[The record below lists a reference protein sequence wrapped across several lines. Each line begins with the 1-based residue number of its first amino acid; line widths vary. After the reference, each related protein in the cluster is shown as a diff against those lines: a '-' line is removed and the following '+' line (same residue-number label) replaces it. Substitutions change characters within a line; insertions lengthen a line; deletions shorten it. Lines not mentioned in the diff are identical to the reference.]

1 MLLRALIFTLLTV
14 APALLQ
20 GCMTWETTR
29 TSAVEEVV
37 IGAPTNALG
46 IASATRKGEALDLVL
61 QRVATG
67 RMREITHN
75 VDETDFSI
83 ESTVTGR
90 LAREE
95 NEFLFVILCFPSL
108 AMDGISFLLTAPWV
122 FPAGAIQGIDPDDEV
137 RELPYRKPSAVPP
150 GTEIVLAS
158 VTPGVAVTLTAVHG
172 EQVLF
177 PIAEIAIPALR
188 SGIGAVELEVYEKA
202 RPALREKVGL
212 KPETQLDALDAW
224 FTSAGPPEQRL
235 EAWREVLALVP
246 ATATALRDPV
256 YRRVQRVAEEVRV
269 LAAQRDAQRKAEAE
283 QARLAAERSLQEEQ
297 KRLALARREEQE
309 ARRREEEA
317 KRARLAAEEA
327 ARAEEERR
335 RIARDEAEIQ
345 KIMEADRRAEAVERL
360 RLARLTAEERRREQ
374 EAPRSGA
381 ASAPARTSG
390 AVSVDTSAP
399 AATPQGEGRTFVL
412 AIGINAYTDGSIPA
426 LRFAENDAKDIF
438 RFYATEKR
446 SPAEPDRV
454 YRLVGAE
461 ATRAGILRAI
471 REKLARNAVNANDT
485 AILFF
490 AGHGFA
496 DAHTTYIAP
505 VDTER
510 ASLPETA
517 ISASQLAEAWGG
529 VRAGRKVMLVDACR
543 SGGLDGDGMR
553 GIGGVSQAPELAVAS
568 ERVAGAGGRAV
579 MIAAA
584 GESELSTENA
594 DLEHGCFTLG
604 LLNGLRGDADRD
616 GDGRVTDQELGSF
629 LTAEVPALA
638 ARVGGK
644 QTPDVKIVG
653 SSGAAVLSRA
663 PKQR

>member
-46 IASATRKGEALDLVL
+46 IGSATRKGEALELVL

-75 VDETDFSI
+75 VDETEFSI

-177 PIAEIAIPALR
+177 PITEIAIPALR

-202 RPALREKVGL
+202 RPDLREKVGL

-235 EAWREVLALVP
+235 EAWREAYALVP
-246 ATATALRDPV
+246 ATATALRDSV
-256 YRRVQRVAEEVRV
+256 YRRVQLAAEEVRILV
-269 LAAQRDAQRKAEAE
+269 AQRDAKRKAYEE

-297 KRLALARREEQE
+297 KRLALARKEEQE
-309 ARRREEEA
+309 ARRQEEES
-317 KRARLAAEEA
+317 KRARLAAEET
-327 ARAEEERR
+327 ARVEEERR
-335 RIARDEAEIQ
+335 RIAREEAEIQ
-345 KIMEADRRAEAVERL
+345 KIMEADRRAEVVERL
-360 RLARLTAEERRREQ
+360 RLSRLSAEERRREQ
-374 EAPRSGA
+374 EATRSGA
-381 ASAPARTSG
+381 ASAPSRTSG
-390 AVSVDTSAP
+390 ALSVDTPAP

-412 AIGINAYTDGSIPA
+412 AIGINKYADASITP
-426 LRFAENDAKDIF
+426 LRFAENDAKEIYK
-438 RFYATEKR
+438 FYATADW
-446 SPAEPDRV
+446 STTDPDRV
-454 YRLVGAE
+454 TKLVGAD
-461 ATRAGILRAI
+461 ATREGILRAI
-471 REKLARNAVNANDT
+471 REKLEQRAVNANDT

-490 AGHGFA
+490 AGHGYA
-496 DAHTTYIAP
+496 TAHATYIAP
-505 VDTER
+505 VDTKYGLI
-510 ASLPETA
+510 AETA
-517 ISASQLAEAWGG
+517 ISSSQLQEAWGR

-543 SGGLDGDGMR
+543 SGGLEGQR
-553 GIGGVSQAPELAVAS
+553 GIGGVTQAPELAKGQAQVAF
-568 ERVAGAGGRAV
+568 AGGRSV
-579 MIAAA
+579 LIAAA

-594 DLEHGCFTLG
+594 DLEQGCFTMG
-604 LLNGLRGDADRD
+604 LLNGLRGAADRD
-616 GDGRVTDQELGSF
+616 GDGRVTDQELGKF

-644 QTPDVKIVG
+644 QTPEVTSAGNVG
-653 SSGAAVLSRA
+653 VAILSRA
-663 PKQR
+663 PKR